1 MKKLL
6 IIIGILLAFGLAFA
20 AGILLQPAGAR
31 PVMPPEGLEFCLED
45 GALRMGWAEQLDIAN
60 CQVDVFSE
68 AEGDYVP
75 LGTFSENDVILEGV
89 AAGQEV
95 RLRILPI
102 RRTKNL
108 LGISGEKKGYPLEIA
123 AEPPE
128 LPRPVLDGEVDEVDK
143 SVYLSASNT
152 GDYGYEVCIQDE
164 AGNWQTV
171 GESYADTICLYAAEN
186 FDILKRQNTAS
197 VAVRTMLRAGATY
210 YSAMSDPVVVGRE
223 ELFGQLDLTYEKIGE
238 RRYALNWSSVGG
250 AFNEVQ
256 QWKDGGWETL
266 AVLGQE
272 DTSYDLGMLHSGNQ
286 ERFRV
291 VSYDTQE
298 ERDAEKFLTDPYEVS
313 FRVAVTPLY
322 CTIWPLTDLKLYAD
336 PYDGGEI
343 GSVPAGQALCVL
355 ESENG
360 FFRVRWQEQYGY
372 VDENFCMIDLAEY
385 LGDLCDYDIR
395 NSYSSIFRVHE
406 YDTPG
411 MTDLVIEGYE
421 GVCLAE
427 GEYLVPYLYP
437 CARKLRQVAETV
449 RRDGYGLRIYD
460 AFRPNEASRYLYKTM
475 SALMNQ
481 VIPETENTTEK
492 TENGQSFKGEQ
503 TWQYVMTN
511 NQYGLSS
518 FLARTVSAHNRGIAV
533 DLTLERLSTGRDLE
547 MQTNMHDLSWHSA
560 TYYNN
565 ENADLL
571 ADYMLNAGFGDLVSE
586 WWHFQDD
593 ETWDALQTDTY
604 MKEGI
609 CCAGWKKDDTGWRY
623 RTENGSYCRGVTKN
637 IDGKDYAFDADGYCA
652 EYAEGA

>member
-20 AGILLQPAGAR
+20 AGILLQPAGAK
-31 PVMPPEGLEFCLED
+31 PVMPPEALEFCLED
-45 GALRMGWAEQLDIAN
+45 GTLKMGWAEQLNIAN
-60 CQVDVFSE
+60 CRIDVFSE
-68 AEGDYVP
+68 AEGDYVS
-75 LGTFSENDVILEGV
+75 LGTFSKGDAILDGV
-89 AAGQEV
+89 ASGQEV

-102 RRTKNL
+102 RQTKNL
-108 LGISGEKKGYPLEIA
+108 LGFSGEKEGYPLEIT

-128 LPRPVLDGEVDEVDK
+128 LPRPSLNGEVDEVDK

-152 GDYGYEVCIQDE
+152 GDYGYEVCVLDGE
-164 AGNWQTV
+164 GNWQTV

-186 FDILKRQNTAS
+186 FDILKQQDS
-197 VAVRTMLRAGATY
+197 VSIAVRTMLRAGSTY

-256 QWKDGGWETL
+256 QWKNDSWKTL

-291 VSYDTQE
+291 VSYNTEE
-298 ERDAEKFLTDPYEVS
+298 ERKAGKFLTDPYEVS
-313 FRVAVTPLY
+313 FRVAITPLY

-343 GSVPAGQALCVL
+343 GTVPVGQALCVL

-360 FFRVRWQEQYGY
+360 FFRVRWQGQCGY

-385 LGDLCDYDIR
+385 LGDLCDYDIK
-395 NSYSSIFRVHE
+395 NSYRSIFKVHE

-411 MTDLVIEGYE
+411 MTDMVIEGYE
-421 GVCLAE
+421 DICLTE

-533 DLTLERLSTGRDLE
+533 DLTLEKLSSGQDLE

-593 ETWDALQTDTY
+593 ETWEALGTNTY
-604 MKEGI
+604 VKEGLN
-609 CCAGWKKDDTGWRY
+609 CAGWKKDDTGWRY
-623 RTENGSYCRGVTKN
+623 RTEKGTYFRDTTKN
-637 IDGKDYAFDADGYCA
+637 IDGTDYTFDADGYCSQ
-652 EYAEGA
+652 YAQDE